1 MAGIPERPDA
11 FFRLSPAEVGKAQ
24 CFAVRRGEVES
35 RAIGAA
41 LYAPELRL
49 FIEGLA
55 KNPSTSGF
63 LRDYVDINP
72 RIDANELEPDSS
84 VSFIPM
90 DAVEDG
96 ATGGVSPSSR
106 MLAEVRKGYTPF
118 AEGDILWAKITPCME
133 NGKSC
138 IASGLVNGI
147 GFGSTEFHVL
157 RSRDP
162 RLSQAFLWEFLNQET
177 LRKVARYA
185 FTGSAGHQ
193 RVPDTFLADLP
204 FPLLASSDQERLVSQ
219 MAAARAERRAKQA
232 EADALLAGLDSYLLA
247 TLGLTP
253 PPKDERKVFAI
264 RLCNLGKRVDPYSN
278 QSRFR
283 KLFEHI
289 LASKYRVATF
299 KEIATRIFSGV
310 TPLAKGDAYV
320 PPPEGVRFIRSGEI
334 TADGEVTPTSDVH
347 LSEAIHNGM
356 MKRSQLESGDLLIA
370 IVGATIGATGVFNR
384 DEPANINQAI
394 AAVRLAGDEI
404 SPEFAC
410 LYLHS
415 SIGQALL
422 DYFKRPVARAN
433 INLEEIGDIPLVIPP
448 KDVQE
453 KIVIE
458 SHRRREDARRL
469 CAEAD
474 AGWQAAKYW
483 FEEQLLGPV
492 QS

>member
-1 MAGIPERPDA
+1 M
-11 FFRLSPAEVGKAQ
+11 
-24 CFAVRRGEVES
+24 RRGEVER

-41 LYAPELRL
+41 FYAPELRL
-49 FIEGLA
+49 FIDRLA
-55 KNPSTSGF
+55 KNPSASGF

-72 RIDANELEPDSS
+72 RIDASELEPDSP
-84 VSFIPM
+84 VSFVPM

-96 ATGGVSPSSR
+96 ATGGVSPSSKR
-106 MLAEVRKGYTPF
+106 LAEVQKGYTPF

-138 IASGLVNGI
+138 VASGLINGI

-157 RSRDP
+157 RSHDG
-162 RLSQAFLWEFLNQET
+162 RLSQSFLWEFLNQET
-177 LRKVARYA
+177 LRRVARYA

-193 RVPDTFLADLP
+193 RVPDSFLAGLP
-204 FPLLASSDQERLVSQ
+204 FPLLSSSEQERLVSR
-219 MAAARAERRAKQA
+219 MGTARAERRAKQA
-232 EADALLAGLDSYLLA
+232 EADALLAGLDDYLLA
-247 TLGLTP
+247 TLDLTP
-253 PPKDERKVFAI
+253 PPKDECKVFAVQ
-264 RLCNLGKRVDPYSN
+264 LYSLGKRVDPYSN

-283 KLFEHI
+283 KLFAYI
-289 LASKYRVATF
+289 RASEYRVATF
-299 KEIATRIFSGV
+299 KELAIRIFSGV

-370 IVGATIGATGVFNR
+370 IVGATIGAAGVFNR
-384 DEPANINQAI
+384 NEPANINQAI
-394 AAVRLAGDEI
+394 AAVRLAGDEL

-410 LYLHS
+410 LYLRS

-448 KDVQE
+448 RDIQE
-453 KIVIE
+453 KIVVE
-458 SHRRREDARRL
+458 SHRRREEARRL
-469 CAEAD
+469 RAEAD
-474 AGWQAAKYW
+474 SGWQAAKHW
-483 FEEQLLGPV
+483 FEEQLIEPV
-492 QS
+492 QP